1 MWPLLVMWAEHTG
14 TACDLADQHRAPAAA
29 ALSGDEL
36 REWTEMARAART
48 SGRLDPYESWY
59 DANQR
64 LITIAVLQH
73 EDETYTAVA
82 LAGDPDSPDVQVLG
96 HYWDELEAIDARPPP
111 VPAGVL
117 HPDASR
123 DAESVHAPEVSFQV
137 LIQEVR
143 EARRASDVAEAIET
157 VADRYGTGRGQ
168 LVRLEEFVSICA
180 QFAQALG
187 TQHAQRVAGRLSAL
201 ASQFGALTAELR
213 EAGEDRGSTVAVLPP
228 HRTPLPHHLP
238 GTGPPTIPT
247 TIPATAPPANTPAHP
262 PLIPKVRAS
271 AAPAQNHTSTP
282 LTPLRI
288 TWLLLVHPAI
298 RTCGGRVR

>member
-1 MWPLLVMWAEHTG
+1 MTWPTSTGPRQRLLCPATSCGSGRRWPG
-14 TACDLADQHRAPAAA
+14 RA
-29 ALSGDEL
+29 
-36 REWTEMARAART
+36 
-48 SGRLDPYESWY
+48 SGRLDSYESWY
-59 DANQR
+59 DAHQR
-64 LITIAVLQH
+64 LIAIAVLQH

-96 HYWDELEAIDARPPP
+96 NYWDELEAIDASPPP

-123 DAESVHAPEVSFQV
+123 YAESVHAPEVSFQV

-187 TQHAQRVAGRLSAL
+187 TSTHSVS
-201 ASQFGALTAELR
+201 
-213 EAGEDRGSTVAVLPP
+213 RGV
-228 HRTPLPHHLP
+228 
-238 GTGPPTIPT
+238 
-247 TIPATAPPANTPAHP
+247 
-262 PLIPKVRAS
+262 
-271 AAPAQNHTSTP
+271 
-282 LTPLRI
+282 
-288 TWLLLVHPAI
+288 
-298 RTCGGRVR
+298 